1 VASVIVIGSINMD
14 IVASAKRHPQLGETV
29 LGTSLQFVPG
39 GKGANQA
46 VAAARSGAPT
56 RLIANIGDDR
66 FAQALTGF
74 LSREGVDLSAV
85 RPMVGVA
92 TGVAIIVVDGRGENS
107 IVVVPGANAH
117 LDVTDVEA
125 VTIEPDDVV
134 VAQLEVPASTVA
146 AAFARARARGATTM
160 LNATPVQD
168 AVRELD
174 HLVDVL
180 VVNEIELSA
189 LTGVTVT
196 PESSAAEIRAAI
208 SRLGHDGRAGRAATV
223 VTLGARGVVATV
235 GDRPVEVAGVPV
247 DAVDS
252 TGAGDCFVGVLAACL
267 AAGDTIDV
275 GLRLANG
282 AASICVER
290 AGAGPSMPSLD
301 EIRDRTS

>member
-14 IVASAKRHPQLGETV
+14 IVASATRYPQLGETV
-29 LGTSLQFVPG
+29 SGTSLQFVPG

-46 VAAARSGAPT
+46 VAAARSGART
-56 RLIANIGDDR
+56 RLIASVGDDP
-66 FAQALTGF
+66 FAQELTGF
-74 LSREGVDLSAV
+74 LAREGVDLSAV
-85 RPMVGVA
+85 RPTVGVA

-117 LDVTDVEA
+117 LDVIDVEA
-125 VTIEPDDVV
+125 VTIEPDDIV

-146 AAFARARARGATTM
+146 AAFEHARARGATTI

-180 VVNEIELSA
+180 VVNEIELTA

-196 PESSAAEIRAAI
+196 RESSAAEIRAAI
-208 SRLGHDGRAGRAATV
+208 SRLGRAGRAATV

-235 GDRPVEVAGVPV
+235 GDRPVEVAGRVV
-247 DAVDS
+247 DAVDT
-252 TGAGDCFVGVLAACL
+252 TGAGDCLVGVLAARL
-267 AAGDTIDV
+267 AAGDTIDA
-275 GLRLANG
+275 GLEIANV

-290 AGAGPSMPSLD
+290 AGAGPSMPTLD
-301 EIRDRTS
+301 ELRDRTS

>member
-1 VASVIVIGSINMD
+1 M
-14 IVASAKRHPQLGETV
+14 
-29 LGTSLQFVPG
+29 
-39 GKGANQA
+39 
-46 VAAARSGAPT
+46 RST
-56 RLIANIGDDR
+56 
-66 FAQALTGF
+66 
-74 LSREGVDLSAV
+74 
-85 RPMVGVA
+85 VGVA

-117 LDVTDVEA
+117 LDVIDVEA

-146 AAFARARARGATTM
+146 AAFEHARARGATTI

-180 VVNEIELSA
+180 VVNEIELA
-189 LTGVTVT
+189 RVDRRHRDARVELPT
-196 PESSAAEIRAAI
+196 EIRAAI
-208 SRLGHDGRAGRAATV
+208 SRLGRAGRAATI

-235 GDRPVEVAGVPV
+235 GDRPVEVAGVLV
-247 DAVDS
+247 DAVDT
-252 TGAGDCFVGVLAACL
+252 TGAGDCFVGVLAARL
-267 AAGDTIDV
+267 AAGDTIDT
-275 GLRLANG
+275 GLGLANV

-290 AGAGPSMPSLD
+290 AGAGPSMPTLD